1 MTEAAMHMH
10 HIMLAADDGMASA
23 RAGKRPPDR
32 FVPTG
37 GDPLSETM
45 SYFRWLI
52 ATDRPYKRQT
62 AAADLGVCGVTITE
76 RLTILRKRGLVQV
89 QMRGRSSVVTLLET
103 GAHTAAPEGCEV
115 IDGVLYGRIDR
126 VVRWLERNAWSTEDD
141 VAKALGVE
149 AQDVRWRLKHGA
161 TVGRLEVDRVSEPT
175 RYAVWGTPIPRM
187 PRLKGD
193 RHAIAAVEQAAADAL
208 DPLRLV
214 DGLGEPMS
222 TVADCPD
229 AALGRAMSH
238 AMGHGPSGPAAE
250 AEFQRVLARVDAS
263 WAMVKGA
270 RNTDAAVL
278 EALRSSGPCTAGELA
293 RVMGRVPGAITG
305 VLIRLHVRALVD
317 CAPRDGS
324 SIWSA
329 R

>member
-1 MTEAAMHMH
+1 M
-10 HIMLAADDGMASA
+10 
-23 RAGKRPPDR
+23 
-32 FVPTG
+32 
-37 GDPLSETM
+37 SETM
-45 SYFRWLI
+45 AYLRWLI

-76 RLTILRKRGLVQV
+76 RLTILRKRGLVHV

-141 VAKALGVE
+141 VAKALGVT

-161 TVGRLEVDRVSEPT
+161 TVGRLDVDRVSEPT

-193 RHAIAAVEQAAADAL
+193 RHAVAEKAAADAL

-214 DGLGEPMS
+214 DGLGDPTA

-238 AMGHGPSGPAAE
+238 AMGHGPSGVAAE
-250 AEFQRVLARVDAS
+250 AEFRRVLARVDAS
-263 WAMVKGA
+263 WAMTRGA
-270 RNTDAAVL
+270 RNTDSAVL
-278 EALRSSGPCTAGELA
+278 DVLRARGPSTAGDLA
-293 RVMGRVPGAITG
+293 RAMGRVPGAITG
-305 VLIRLHVRALVD
+305 VLTRLHVRALVD

>member
-1 MTEAAMHMH
+1 
-10 HIMLAADDGMASA
+10 
-23 RAGKRPPDR
+23 
-32 FVPTG
+32 
-37 GDPLSETM
+37 
-45 SYFRWLI
+45 
-52 ATDRPYKRQT
+52 
-62 AAADLGVCGVTITE
+62 
-76 RLTILRKRGLVQV
+76 
-89 QMRGRSSVVTLLET
+89 
-103 GAHTAAPEGCEV
+103 
-115 IDGVLYGRIDR
+115 
-126 VVRWLERNAWSTEDD
+126 
-141 VAKALGVE
+141 
-149 AQDVRWRLKHGA
+149 
-161 TVGRLEVDRVSEPT
+161 
-175 RYAVWGTPIPRM
+175 
-187 PRLKGD
+187 
-193 RHAIAAVEQAAADAL
+193 
-208 DPLRLV
+208 
-214 DGLGEPMS
+214 MS